1 MEKHKRKSM
10 MLPFQMIESR
20 LKELKCNADISVDLY
35 IGVKAPEGYE
45 INFMK
50 TVGKDGWFLIFR
62 LYAPLEPYFDKT
74 WSLPDFEMVD

>member
-1 MEKHKRKSM
+1 M

-20 LKELKCNADISVDLY
+20 LKELKRNADISVDLY

-50 TVGKDGWFLIFR
+50 TVGKDGRFVIFR